1 MQPMTLPS
9 CFTCSLFLLSV
20 SEVDKWFFGFVDIG
34 GIADHHYLNFFSQ
47 LNVSEKGKGQL
58 YEEERKNTGGCCVGC
73 DTMMKRTAQSKR
85 YKQGRYYI
93 KTMLSM

>member
-1 MQPMTLPS
+1 MS
-9 CFTCSLFLLSV
+9 S
-20 SEVDKWFFGFVDIG
+20 
-34 GIADHHYLNFFSQ
+34 
-47 LNVSEKGKGQL
+47 
-58 YEEERKNTGGCCVGC
+58 TGGCCVGC